1 MVDSHQP
8 AAPVLASK
16 LPSRPA
22 PPACVDLQSTPLPQ
36 AGPYALSDSDDEARQ
51 AFQEG
56 LAASALGQ
64 EWSFGP
70 GADPEVGWAGDTT
83 NREREREGIQR
94 LRWVVSGRAGLG
106 WVGLGCEHPTGSHA
120 SALLENSSRYLHSP
134 VCSMRLLQGVAE
146 ALIEALRRA
155 GGGTVVM
162 CDSEASL
169 GTQFQPGA
177 MLLLLQQQQT
187 GHAPSAAGG
196 SDCTASHVQWPA
208 SAYPARRASRACL
221 CVTA

>member
-83 NREREREGIQR
+83 NREREREGHPAVALGG
-94 LRWVVSGRAGLG
+94 LRPGRAGLG
-106 WVGLGCEHPTGSHA
+106 WVGL
-120 SALLENSSRYLHSP
+120 
-134 VCSMRLLQGVAE
+134 
-146 ALIEALRRA
+146 
-155 GGGTVVM
+155 
-162 CDSEASL
+162 
-169 GTQFQPGA
+169 
-177 MLLLLQQQQT
+177 
-187 GHAPSAAGG
+187 
-196 SDCTASHVQWPA
+196 
-208 SAYPARRASRACL
+208 RASYWLAC
-221 CVTA
+221 